1 VPAETVRDAIAR
13 ARDAYAALGELGE
26 TIDDEWSYV
35 TDLGEAW
42 GARLDEVEAARGDAP
57 LDGAA
62 IAAVDRAI
70 DEAGQITDPHRA
82 IDWLSTFPQVVLFA
96 LDERP

>member
-13 ARDAYAALGELGE
+13 ARDAYAVLGELGE

-42 GARLDEVEAARGDAP
+42 AARLDEVEVARGDDP
-57 LDGAA
+57 LDAA
-62 IAAVDRAI
+62 ATAAVDRAI
-70 DEAGQITDPHRA
+70 DEAGRITDPHRA